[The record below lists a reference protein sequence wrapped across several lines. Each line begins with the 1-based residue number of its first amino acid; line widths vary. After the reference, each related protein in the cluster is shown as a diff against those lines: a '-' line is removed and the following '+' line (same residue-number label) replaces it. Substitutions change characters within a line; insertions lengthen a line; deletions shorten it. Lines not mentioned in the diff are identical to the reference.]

1 MMHRCHPYFP
11 KRVYNKQHRFH
22 TIFRSPVKKNAK
34 AYLNP
39 NKFDGLTYYVYAY
52 HDNNTT
58 AEIET
63 RDYGRVKIY
72 IYNTCAEITIDK
84 PIYQSGNY

>member
-1 MMHRCHPYFP
+1 MS
-11 KRVYNKQHRFH
+11 N
-22 TIFRSPVKKNAK
+22 
-34 AYLNP
+34 LNP
-39 NKFDGLTYYVYAY
+39 NKFGGLTYYVYAY